1 VYDCA
6 IEENTMEYLKK
17 CNFAH
22 SPREERPGLGQNIWE
37 FSDNNYDKSAAAA
50 RAMNDWFAEL
60 AQHGVPG
67 DNILSDKVLYKIGH
81 YSQMVWQSS
90 YRLGCGVHSCPH
102 MMFVACEYGP
112 AGNIF
117 DHPIYDV
124 GDPCTTD
131 GDCNDNGDSQT
142 CLASTTEQ
150 PQQQAEEAHG
160 QAAKETQKSFSLFN
174 CSIVKAMV

>member
-1 VYDCA
+1 
-6 IEENTMEYLKK
+6 
-17 CNFAH
+17 
-22 SPREERPGLGQNIWE
+22 
-37 FSDNNYDKSAAAA
+37 
-50 RAMNDWFAEL
+50 
-60 AQHGVPG
+60 
-67 DNILSDKVLYKIGH
+67 
-81 YSQMVWQSS
+81 MVWQSS

-142 CLASTTEQ
+142 CVGCTCSRDEGLCALPPESTSTTEQPQLTSTTEQPQLTSTTEQPQLTPTTEQPQLTSTTEQPHLTPTTEQPQLTSTTEQ
-150 PQQQAEEAHG
+150 PQQQVEEAHG
-160 QAAKETQKSFSLFN
+160 QAAKETQKSMEQQKETLIIN
-174 CSIVKAMV
+174 QG